1 MNLLTKIKNGFS
13 QLIDGLQVIFF
24 EKKITYVIV
33 NNFSFVLDNEDDG
46 RLEIKLEPIRTD
58 SSIYS
63 KSNSF

>member
-1 MNLLTKIKNGFS
+1 MDCRLYFL
-13 QLIDGLQVIFF
+13 

-63 KSNSF
+63 KSNSY